1 MAFPTNYVKMT
12 WGGTLAAGQDI
23 WSCGLYLDAGLGNIN
38 PIDEAQWAAI
48 GELLPTYA
56 AAVRQLHTDTD
67 TRIPNNVRL
76 EWLKLAYL
84 DVNGSYKAEAH
95 EYIYPSPVGGGMA
108 SAYIPQVACV
118 VTLVSEKYKD
128 PGKYNRFYLPA
139 ANTTTAGSYKMT
151 ATETEG
157 VAASAAAFIEALD
170 QVYSGETGETTW
182 AGTIR
187 PVVASK
193 SYNQIMP
200 VVSLRVGDVLDT
212 QRRRR
217 NKVYENYNEIAVDV
231 VPG

>member
-48 GELLPTYA
+48 GEVLPTYA
-56 AAVRQLHTDTD
+56 AAVRQLHTDAD
-67 TRIPNNVRL
+67 TRIPNGVLL
-76 EWLKLAYL
+76 EWVKLAYL

-95 EYIYPSPVGGGMA
+95 EYIYPTPVGGGGGT
-108 SAYIPQVACV
+108 AYVPQVACV

-139 ANTTTAGSYKMT
+139 AAPTNTGVYKMT
-151 ATETEG
+151 ATQTAA

-170 QVYSGETGETTW
+170 ATYSGETGGTTW
-182 AGTIR
+182 GGNIV

-217 NKVYENYNEIAVDV
+217 NKIYENYTEQVVDV

>member
-23 WSCGLYLDAGLGNIN
+23 WSCGLYLDAGLGIID

-56 AAVRQLHTDTD
+56 AAVRQLHTDSD
-67 TRIPNNVRL
+67 TRIPSGARL

-84 DVNGSYKAEAH
+84 DVDGSYKAEAQ
-95 EYIYPSPVGGGMA
+95 EYIYPSPVGGGGGT
-108 SAYIPQVACV
+108 AYIPQVACV

-139 ANTTTAGSYKMT
+139 ANTSTAGVYKMT
-151 ATETEG
+151 AAETAG
-157 VAASAAAFIEALD
+157 VAASAAAFIEALE
-170 QVYSGETGETTW
+170 QVYSGETDGVSW
-182 AGTIR
+182 AGSIS

-217 NKVYENYNEIAVDV
+217 NKVYENYTEQEVDV

>member
-1 MAFPTNYVKMT
+1 MAFPTNYIKMT

-56 AAVRQLHTDTD
+56 AAVRQLHTDSD
-67 TRIPNNVRL
+67 TRIPNGVRL
-76 EWLKLAYL
+76 EWVKLAYL

-95 EYIYPSPVGGGMA
+95 EHIYPTPVAGGGTPN
-108 SAYIPQVACV
+108 YVPQVACV

-139 ANTTTAGSYKMT
+139 ANTSTGGQYKMT
-151 ATETEG
+151 AAETTG
-157 VAASAAAFIEALD
+157 VAASAGAFIEALV
-170 QVYSGETGETTW
+170 QVYSGQTGDVTW
-182 AGTIR
+182 GGNIV

-193 SYNQIMP
+193 SYDKIMP

-217 NKVYENYNEIAVDV
+217 NKVYENYSEIEVDIV
-231 VPG
+231 TE